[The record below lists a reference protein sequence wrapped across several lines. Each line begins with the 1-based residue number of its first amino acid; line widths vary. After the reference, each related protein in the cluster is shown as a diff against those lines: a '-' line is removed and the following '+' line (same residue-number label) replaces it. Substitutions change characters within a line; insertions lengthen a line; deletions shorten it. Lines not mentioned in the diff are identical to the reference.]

1 MEFLIILLFILIG
14 GYFLWQTG
22 NRNWKELYT
31 TQDVEEYMKIVG
43 QLQNA
48 KINYRTTSGGEE
60 FNFRQGAIVS
70 RIPPV
75 SYTIWVEKADFYK
88 AERILQSL
96 SSK

>member
-48 KINYRTTSGGEE
+48 KIKYRTTSGGEE
-60 FNFRQGAIVS
+60 FNFRQGCHCF
-70 RIPPV
+70 P
-75 SYTIWVEKADFYK
+75 Y
-88 AERILQSL
+88 
-96 SSK
+96 SSCFLYHLGRKS